1 MFILVTIY
9 FYIIEFFIKY
19 LLISKFGHINF
30 ISGYFSQIYL
40 LMVSLTISSLAMFN
54 FAINILT
61 IFILAKNILLMFIL
75 SIINFLH
82 NWFFHK
88 IFID

>member
-1 MFILVTIY
+1 
-9 FYIIEFFIKY
+9 
-19 LLISKFGHINF
+19 
-30 ISGYFSQIYL
+30 
-40 LMVSLTISSLAMFN
+40 MFN